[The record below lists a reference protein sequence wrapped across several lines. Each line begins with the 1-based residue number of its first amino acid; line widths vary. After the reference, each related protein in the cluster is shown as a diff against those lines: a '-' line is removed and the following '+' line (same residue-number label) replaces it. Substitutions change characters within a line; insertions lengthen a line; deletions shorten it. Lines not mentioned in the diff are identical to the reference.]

1 MQILATQTA
10 KTNQKIENEQTILQ
24 ATRAKLDSTLAKL
37 TQCHQEAI
45 RLQTNTD
52 NRFQLMINTAK
63 GRLEQ
68 IERLK
73 SKLVRYESSLDI
85 CSPISEDVDLLLSQS
100 EHSNTHKFQVKRT
113 LAPPFV
119 RTTVS
124 LCSMNSIV

>member
-1 MQILATQTA
+1 MQILATETA
-10 KTNQKIENEQTILQ
+10 KTNQKIENEQSILQ
-24 ATRAKLDSTLAKL
+24 ATRAKLDNTLAKL

-73 SKLVRYESSLDI
+73 SKLVRYENSLDI
-85 CSPISEDVDLLLSQS
+85 SSPISEDVDLLLSQS
-100 EHSNTHKFQVKRT
+100 EHSNTHKFQVKRSSI
-113 LAPPFV
+113 
-119 RTTVS
+119 RTCNCFA
-124 LCSMNSIV
+124 L